1 MILHQIKEMMEDE
14 LAKLSKKPELSHAD
28 LECIDKMVDI
38 VKDIST
44 INAMEDAGYST
55 ERFRY
60 EEPDRYYADHSYRR
74 GRDAMGKYTSRDDHP
89 DYGYS
94 GHNQM
99 SMIEELEILYRA
111 STNEAERENIC
122 KVIDQLKR

>member
-14 LAKLSKKPELSHAD
+14 LVKLSKKPELSHTD
-28 LECIDKMVDI
+28 LECVDKMIDI
-38 VKDIST
+38 IKDIST
-44 INAMEDAGYST
+44 IDAMEDAGYSS

-74 GRDAMGKYTSRDDHP
+74 GRDAMGRYTSRDD
-89 DYGYS
+89 YSERGYS
-94 GHNQM
+94 EHNQM
-99 SMIEELEILYRA
+99 SMIEELEILLRA
-111 STNEAERENIC
+111 STNEAERENIR

>member
-14 LAKLSKKPELSHAD
+14 LAKLSKK
-28 LECIDKMVDI
+28 
-38 VKDIST
+38 
-44 INAMEDAGYST
+44 
-55 ERFRY
+55 Y

-74 GRDAMGKYTSRDDHP
+74 GRDAMGRYTSRDDYSEH
-89 DYGYS
+89 GYS

-111 STNEAERENIC
+111 STNEAERENIR